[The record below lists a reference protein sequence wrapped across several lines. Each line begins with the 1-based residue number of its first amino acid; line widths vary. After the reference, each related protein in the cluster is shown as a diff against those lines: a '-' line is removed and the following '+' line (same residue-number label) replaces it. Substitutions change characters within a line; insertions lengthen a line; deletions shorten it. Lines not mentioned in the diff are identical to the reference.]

1 MPTQIYNTA
10 SLSFECGTQKGF
22 VSSNIAV
29 TTMQEAVSVSKTS
42 LSESYFQSSEIPF
55 IIEITNNGFEEIKNL
70 TVQDNLGSYTLKQSI
85 CGSKFTPLT
94 YIGPSLLYIAGK
106 FSSNLTPTTL
116 QNKIEFKIESIPA
129 KSTALII
136 YKTTTNEFSPLALDS
151 EITNTVTV
159 TSENLSNIKEAS
171 STVKVKNSAD
181 IKIIKNMSPNPV
193 LAGEK
198 ITYSFSLYNYGNT
211 EATNVV
217 LTDTLSPFPSNIS
230 VKLDS
235 NDLQT
240 THFSYIDGNLTIPSA
255 NSDLSIS
262 IPAAKFIQ
270 NNITGLISVK
280 PGITTITVS
289 GQI

>member
-10 SLSFECGTQKGF
+10 SLSFECGSQKGF

-29 TTMQEAVSVSKTS
+29 TTMQEAVSVSKTA
-42 LSESYFQSSEIPF
+42 LSDSYFQLSEIPF
-55 IIEITNNGFEEIKNL
+55 IIEVTNNGFEEIKNL
-70 TVQDNLGSYTLKQSI
+70 TVQDDLGSYTLNQNI

-106 FSSNLTPTTL
+106 FHSNLTPTTL

-136 YKTTTNEFSPLALDS
+136 YKTITNEFSPLALDS

-159 TSENLSNIKEAS
+159 TSESLSNIKEAS
-171 STVKVKNSAD
+171 STVKVRNSAD

-211 EATNVV
+211 DATNVV
-217 LTDTLSPFPSNIS
+217 LTDTLSPSPANIS
-230 VKLDS
+230 AKLDS

-240 THFSYIDGNLTIPSA
+240 MHFSYIDGNLTIPSA
-255 NSDLSIS
+255 NSDLNIS